1 MHVHTAH
8 CAHAHSNTRVQ
19 TYTLAYAHAHT
30 HTHLHGFTTWEE
42 NVQLPLEEAV
52 STLCPAGHPALL
64 WARSSQLARSSKGQS
79 LLPLSFRGDFTTNGA
94 ISKEEQIKRRSQP
107 YLSGPLAFHS
117 GRFFNMPRPLP
128 PPHTEPSHENPLRGT
143 VSWGMYSTPR
153 LARKSGSYPPKE
165 NFPTVLGCWLL
176 TSWVTKSNEETAD
189 VKPTAPHLQ
198 ARHFPGQDSIE

>member
-1 MHVHTAH
+1 MSTFKYAHGHLDGTGLCAHTHTCKCTCMYTQHTVHTRIQTH
-8 CAHAHSNTRVQ
+8 VYKHTHSHMHAR
-19 TYTLAYAHAHT
+19 T

-117 GRFFNMPRPLP
+117 GR
-128 PPHTEPSHENPLRGT
+128 
-143 VSWGMYSTPR
+143 
-153 LARKSGSYPPKE
+153 
-165 NFPTVLGCWLL
+165 
-176 TSWVTKSNEETAD
+176 
-189 VKPTAPHLQ
+189 
-198 ARHFPGQDSIE
+198 